1 MFFFASVSLVKG
13 NLRGSRDELNHILRD
28 IDDAFRR
35 RFEKRVLI
43 GLPSLIARK
52 NLLDLNLKNVS
63 LDDSVDLEEIAKL
76 LDAYS
81 GKESARIIIL
91 FQIKI
96 LNDCRRRFGIENAS
110 FCNEV
115 IYRFSSIETKFSEFF
130 HMIFVVNSGGWL

>member
-1 MFFFASVSLVKG
+1 MPSAKWLFFCIIVKFIVQELNFLKNFPFFGGALVSLAKG
-13 NLRGSRDELNHILRD
+13 NLRESREKLNHIYRD

-91 FQIKI
+91 F
-96 LNDCRRRFGIENAS
+96 
-110 FCNEV
+110 
-115 IYRFSSIETKFSEFF
+115 
-130 HMIFVVNSGGWL
+130 

>member
-1 MFFFASVSLVKG
+1 MKG
-13 NLRGSRDELNHILRD
+13 NLRGLREKLNHIFRD

-81 GKESARIIIL
+81 GKKSARIVIL

-96 LNDCRRRFGIENAS
+96 LNDFRRRFGI
-110 FCNEV
+110 FW
-115 IYRFSSIETKFSEFF
+115 T
-130 HMIFVVNSGGWL
+130 

>member
-1 MFFFASVSLVKG
+1 MQMDGLIDG
-13 NLRGSRDELNHILRD
+13 DEQENPKVVMVLAATNHPWD

-91 FQIKI
+91 FPINFCKFLESKI
-96 LNDCRRRFGIENAS
+96 SL
-110 FCNEV
+110 
-115 IYRFSSIETKFSEFF
+115 SSYI
-130 HMIFVVNSGGWL
+130 

>member
-1 MFFFASVSLVKG
+1 MQMDGLIDG
-13 NLRGSRDELNHILRD
+13 DEQENPKVVMVLAATNHPWD

-63 LDDSVDLEEIAKL
+63 LDDSVDLEEIAKS

-81 GKESARIIIL
+81 GKESARILIL
-91 FQIKI
+91 F
-96 LNDCRRRFGIENAS
+96 
-110 FCNEV
+110 
-115 IYRFSSIETKFSEFF
+115 
-130 HMIFVVNSGGWL
+130 

>member
-1 MFFFASVSLVKG
+1 MRK
-13 NLRGSRDELNHILRD
+13 NLRGLRENIKHKIPT

-91 FQIKI
+91 FS
-96 LNDCRRRFGIENAS
+96 N
-110 FCNEV
+110 
-115 IYRFSSIETKFSEFF
+115 
-130 HMIFVVNSGGWL
+130 